1 MQNYGI
7 LRIYFSRQSI
17 YNEIERVGG
26 DGDVDLENDNLSI
39 CRSCLDRFD
48 VQVLRTLR

>member
-17 YNEIERVGG
+17 YNGTRLEGG
-26 DGDVDLENDNLSI
+26 DGDVDLEIDNLSI

-48 VQVLRTLR
+48 V